1 METENHNHLLSLG
14 DISQEISNANI
25 SQEIS
30 NANTT
35 SKPEPV
41 FIFNLLLKPKAPYTS
56 SIMKCWCSYSGT
68 TPTPPPEKY
77 TKAAISDRESPAQNV
92 TEVAS

>member
-1 METENHNHLLSLG
+1 MKNKRQIRGQCKTEQAKLDCVLLLMETENHNHLLSLG
-14 DISQEISNANI
+14 DISQEISKANI

-56 SIMKCWCSYSGT
+56 SIMKC
-68 TPTPPPEKY
+68 
-77 TKAAISDRESPAQNV
+77 
-92 TEVAS
+92 